1 MAIFQ
6 PELPMRYPFPST
18 LLLLTLIPALAAAQT
33 TSPDLSD
40 PEVAHVAVTANN
52 IDIDL
57 GKLALSR
64 TKDSEVKNFASMMV
78 RDHTGVNEKA
88 VALATKLGVTP
99 KDNAVSQS
107 LEAGAKD
114 AKAKLDPLKGA
125 DFDRAYI
132 EREITYHQ
140 AVLDALNQ
148 TLIPT
153 TENAELKGLLTQV
166 TSAIEAHLAYAKK
179 IGEKVHA
186 SK

>member
-1 MAIFQ
+1 
-6 PELPMRYPFPST
+6 MRYPLPAT
-18 LLLLTLIPALAAAQT
+18 LLLLTLIPAVAAAQKPAT
-33 TSPDLSD
+33 DLSD
-40 PEVAHVAVTANN
+40 PEVAHVAVTANT
-52 IDIDL
+52 IDVDF

-64 TKDSEVKNFASMMV
+64 TKDSQVKNFASMMV

-88 VALATKLGVTP
+88 VALAKKLGVTP

-107 LEAGAKD
+107 LESGAKD
-114 AKAKLDPLKGA
+114 EKAKLDPLKGS

-132 EREITYHQ
+132 QHEIAYHQ

-153 TENAELKGLLTQV
+153 TENAELKALLVQV
-166 TSAIEAHLAYAKK
+166 KPAFEAHLAYAKK
-179 IGEKVHA
+179 IAEQVHA

>member
-1 MAIFQ
+1 M
-6 PELPMRYPFPST
+6 
-18 LLLLTLIPALAAAQT
+18 IPAAAAAQNPPT
-33 TSPDLSD
+33 DLSD
-40 PEVAHVAVTANN
+40 PEVAHVAVTADN
-52 IDIDL
+52 IDIDF

-64 TKDSEVKNFASMMV
+64 TKNSEVKNFASMMV
-78 RDHTGVNEKA
+78 RDHTGVNDKA
-88 VALATKLGVTP
+88 VALAEKLGVTP

-107 LEAGAKD
+107 LESGAKTE
-114 AKAKLDPLKGA
+114 KAKLDPLKGT

-132 EREITYHQ
+132 EPEIAYHQ

-166 TSAIEAHLAYAKK
+166 KPAIEAHLAYAKK
-179 IGEKVHA
+179 IGENVHA

>member
-1 MAIFQ
+1 
-6 PELPMRYPFPST
+6 MRYPFSST
-18 LLLLTLIPALAAAQT
+18 LLLLTLIPGIAAAQSQ
-33 TSPDLSD
+33 SPDLSD
-40 PEVAHVAVTANN
+40 PEVAHVAVTADN

-88 VALATKLGVTP
+88 VALAKKLGVTP

-114 AKAKLDPLKGA
+114 AKAKLDPLKGT

-132 EREITYHQ
+132 EREIAYHQ
-140 AVLDALNQ
+140 AV
-148 TLIPT
+148 
-153 TENAELKGLLTQV
+153 LKGLLTQV
-166 TSAIEAHLAYAKK
+166 KPAIEAHLAYAKK

>member
-1 MAIFQ
+1 
-6 PELPMRYPFPST
+6 MRYPLPST
-18 LLLLTLIPALAAAQT
+18 LLLLTLIPAVAAAQNPPT
-33 TSPDLSD
+33 DLSD
-40 PEVAHVAVTANN
+40 PEVAHVAVTADN
-52 IDIDL
+52 IDIDF

-64 TKDSEVKNFASMMV
+64 TKNSEVKNFASMMV

-88 VALATKLGVTP
+88 VALAKKLGVTP

-107 LEAGAKD
+107 LESGAKD

-125 DFDRAYI
+125 AFDQAYI
-132 EREITYHQ
+132 EHEIAYHQ

-166 TSAIEAHLAYAKK
+166 KPAIEAHLAYAKK
-179 IGEKVHA
+179 IGETVHA

>member
-1 MAIFQ
+1 
-6 PELPMRYPFPST
+6 MRYPFPST
-18 LLLLTLIPALAAAQT
+18 LLLLTLLPAAAAAQT

-40 PEVAHVAVTANN
+40 PEVAHVAVTADN

-99 KDNAVSQS
+99 KDNPVSQA
-107 LEAGAKD
+107 LEAGAKE

-166 TSAIEAHLAYAKK
+166 KPAFEAHLAYAKK

>member
-1 MAIFQ
+1 
-6 PELPMRYPFPST
+6 MRYPLPST
-18 LLLLTLIPALAAAQT
+18 LLLLTLIPALAAAQHPPT
-33 TSPDLSD
+33 ELSD
-40 PEVAHVAVTANN
+40 PEVAHVAVTADN
-52 IDIDL
+52 IDIDF

-64 TKDSEVKNFASMMV
+64 TRNSEVKNFASMMV

-88 VALATKLGVTP
+88 VALAQKLGVTP

-107 LEAGAKD
+107 LESGAKD
-114 AKAKLDPLKGA
+114 AKAKLDPLKGT

-132 EREITYHQ
+132 EHEIAYHQ

-153 TENAELKGLLTQV
+153 TENADLKALLTQV
-166 TSAIEAHLAYAKK
+166 KPAIEAHLAYAKK
-179 IGEKVHA
+179 IGENVHA

>member
-1 MAIFQ
+1 
-6 PELPMRYPFPST
+6 MRYPFSST
-18 LLLLTLIPALAAAQT
+18 LLLLTLIPGIAAAQSQ
-33 TSPDLSD
+33 SPDLSD
-40 PEVAHVAVTANN
+40 PEVAHVAVTADN

-88 VALATKLGVTP
+88 VALAKKLGVTP

-132 EREITYHQ
+132 EREIAYHQ

-166 TSAIEAHLAYAKK
+166 TPAIEAHLAYAKK